1 MTYMQKFSAILRGL
15 ITLIIAA
22 VMLIVGSDS
31 YVFVLL
37 FLTLSLS
44 IAGIKTLIYYFTMA
58 KYMVGGRLVLYKGVI
73 LVDFAFLTFSFADIP
88 KVYILIYLALV
99 HAFQGLVEILRAKE
113 AHLYGAKSWWKN
125 LAHGLV
131 SIALAVCCI
140 IFVRNQSTAV
150 IIYSLGLMY
159 TAITYIAAG
168 FKKTTLVYIQ

>member
-1 MTYMQKFSAILRGL
+1 MTYMQKFSAIIRGI

-31 YVFVLL
+31 YVIVLL
-37 FLTLSLS
+37 LLTLSLS
-44 IAGIKTLIYYFTMA
+44 IAGLKTLIYYFTMA

-73 LVDFAFLTFSFADIP
+73 LMDFAFLTFSFADIP
-88 KVYILIYLALV
+88 KVYILIYLAMV

-125 LAHGLV
+125 LAHGIV
-131 SIALAVCCI
+131 SITLTICCI
-140 IFVRNQSTAV
+140 IFIRNQNTAV

-168 FKKTTLVYIQ
+168 FRKTTLVYIQ